1 MPKIAL
7 VQAGTVLYD
16 KAATLEKVKKY
27 VEEASENGAELVLFP
42 EAFIG
47 GYPKWNSFGI
57 TMGTRTPEGRKEFK
71 SSVEPIAEHNSPL
84 HSTFPLPRYFEN
96 SIEEHGEES
105 KLLET
110 LAAQKNIHIVIG
122 VVEREASTLYCSV
135 FFYSPEGY
143 LGKHRKLLPTALE
156 RCVWGQGDGSTMP
169 VFNTSVGKI
178 GSAICWENYMPLY
191 RMTLYS
197 KEIQIYLAPTVDDR
211 DVWLSTMRT
220 IALEGRCFVVSSCQ
234 FLKSSAYPSDHAL
247 RKEYG
252 DDTILIRGGSCAVD
266 PLGTVLVK
274 PDFTKETIRY
284 TEFDLSDIALGKMDL
299 DVVGHYSRPD
309 VFELRV
315 NENSQSTVSKK

>member
-1 MPKIAL
+1 MPKIAII
-7 VQAGTVLYD
+7 QAGTVLYD
-16 KAATLEKVKKY
+16 KERTLEKVTKY
-27 VEEASENGAELVLFP
+27 VKEAASNGANLVLFP

-47 GYPKWNSFGI
+47 GYPKWNNFGI

-71 SSVEPIAEHNSPL
+71 
-84 HSTFPLPRYFEN
+84 RYFEN
-96 SIEEHGEES
+96 AIEENGEES
-105 KLLET
+105 KILET
-110 LAAQKNIHIVIG
+110 LAAKNNVHVVIG
-122 VVEREASTLYCSV
+122 VVEKEASTLYCSV

-169 VFNTSVGKI
+169 VFGTSVGKI
-178 GSAICWENYMPLY
+178 GACICWENYMPLY
-191 RMTLYS
+191 RMTLYN

-220 IALEGRCFVVSSCQ
+220 IALEGRCFVVSACQ
-234 FLKSSAYPSDHAL
+234 YLKSSAYPEDHLL

-252 DDTILIRGGSCAVD
+252 NDTVLIRGGSCAVD
-266 PLGTVLVK
+266 PLGTVLVE
-274 PDFTKETIRY
+274 PDFSQETVRY

-309 VFELRV
+309 VFQLTV
-315 NENSQSTVSKK
+315 NEAPLSTVVHK

>member
-1 MPKIAL
+1 MPKIAI

-16 KAATLEKVKKY
+16 KSATLAKVKKY
-27 VEEASENGAELVLFP
+27 VDEAAGNGAELVLFP

-47 GYPKWNSFGI
+47 GYPKWNNFGI

-71 SSVEPIAEHNSPL
+71 
-84 HSTFPLPRYFEN
+84 RYFEN
-96 SIEEHGEES
+96 AIEEHGEES
-105 KLLET
+105 KD
-110 LAAQKNIHIVIG
+110 LAALAGQKNIHIVIG
-122 VVEREASTLYCSV
+122 VVEREAGTLYCSV
-135 FFYSPEGY
+135 FFYSPDGY

-169 VFNTSVGKI
+169 VFDTKVGKL

-191 RMTLYS
+191 RMSLYN

-220 IALEGRCFVVSSCQ
+220 IALEGRCFVVSACQ
-234 FLKSSAYPSDHAL
+234 FLKSSAYPSDHVL
-247 RKEYG
+247 RKEHG

-266 PLGTVLVK
+266 PLGAVLVE
-274 PDFTKETIRY
+274 PDFTQETIRY
-284 TEFDLSDIALGKMDL
+284 AEFDLSDIALGKMDL

-309 VFELRV
+309 VFQLTV
-315 NENSQSTVSKK
+315 NEKPMSTVTRN

>member
-1 MPKIAL
+1 MPKIAI

-16 KAATLEKVKKY
+16 KVATLEKVKKY
-27 VEEASENGAELVLFP
+27 VVEASENGAELVLFP

-47 GYPKWNSFGI
+47 GYPKWNNFGI

-71 SSVEPIAEHNSPL
+71 
-84 HSTFPLPRYFEN
+84 RYFEN
-96 SIEEHGEES
+96 AIEEHGEES
-105 KLLET
+105 KSIES
-110 LAAQKNIHIVIG
+110 LASQKNIHIVIG

-135 FFYSPEGY
+135 LFYSPDGY

-191 RMTLYS
+191 RMTLYN
-197 KEIQIYLAPTVDDR
+197 KEVQIYLAPTVDDR

-220 IALEGRCFVVSSCQ
+220 IALEGRCFVVSACQ
-234 FLKSSAYPSDHAL
+234 YLKSSAYPSDHLL
-247 RKEYG
+247 RKEHG
-252 DDTILIRGGSCAVD
+252 DDTVLIRGGSCAVD
-266 PLGTVLVK
+266 PLGTVLVE
-274 PDFTKETIRY
+274 PDFTQETIRY

-309 VFELRV
+309 VFQLTV
-315 NENSQSTVSKK
+315 NENQMSTVTHKE

>member
-57 TMGTRTPEGRKEFK
+57 TMGTRTPKGRKEFK
-71 SSVEPIAEHNSPL
+71 
-84 HSTFPLPRYFEN
+84 RYFEN
-96 SIEEHGEES
+96 SIEENGEES

-135 FFYSPEGY
+135 FFYSSEGY

-266 PLGTVLVK
+266 PLGTVLVE

>member
-1 MPKIAL
+1 MQPSL
-7 VQAGTVLYD
+7 FD
-16 KAATLEKVKKY
+16 KPATLEKVKKN
-27 VEEASENGAELVLFP
+27 VEEAAGNGAELVLFP

-71 SSVEPIAEHNSPL
+71 
-84 HSTFPLPRYFEN
+84 RYFEN
-96 SIEEHGEES
+96 AIEENGEES
-105 KLLET
+105 KLIES
-110 LAAQKNIHIVIG
+110 LAAQNNIHIVIG

-135 FFYSPEGY
+135 FFYSPSGY

-169 VFNTSVGKI
+169 VFSTSVGKI

-220 IALEGRCFVVSSCQ
+220 IALEGRCFVVSACQ
-234 FLKSSAYPSDHAL
+234 FLKSSDYPLDHPL
-247 RKEYG
+247 RKEHG
-252 DDTILIRGGSCAVD
+252 EDKVLIRGGSCAVD
-266 PLGTVLVK
+266 PLGTVLVE

-284 TEFDLSDIALGKMDL
+284 TEFDLSDLALGKMDL

-309 VFELRV
+309 VFQLKV
-315 NENSQSTVSKK
+315 NENSQSTVVKK

>member
-16 KAATLEKVKKY
+16 KAGTLEKVKKY
-27 VEEASENGAELVLFP
+27 VDEAAEHGAELVLFP

-47 GYPKWNSFGI
+47 GYPKWNNFGI

-71 SSVEPIAEHNSPL
+71 
-84 HSTFPLPRYFEN
+84 RYFEN
-96 SIEEHGEES
+96 AIEENGEES
-105 KLLET
+105 KLLES
-110 LAAQKNIHIVIG
+110 LAAQKSIHIVIG

-220 IALEGRCFVVSSCQ
+220 IALEGRCFVVSACQ

-247 RKEYG
+247 RKEHG
-252 DDTILIRGGSCAVD
+252 DDTVLIRGGSCAVD
-266 PLGTVLVK
+266 PLGTVLVE
-274 PDFTKETIRY
+274 PDFTQETIRY

-309 VFELRV
+309 VFQLSV
-315 NENSQSTVSKK
+315 NEEPMSTVVNK